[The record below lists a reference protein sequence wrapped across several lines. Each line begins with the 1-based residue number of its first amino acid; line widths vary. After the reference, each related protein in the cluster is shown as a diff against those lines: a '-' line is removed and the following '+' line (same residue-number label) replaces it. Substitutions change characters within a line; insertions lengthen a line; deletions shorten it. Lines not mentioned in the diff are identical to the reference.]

1 MILSQAIIS
10 SDMIYLGEVMSGNF
24 SDLSRVKIFKK
35 IPLRYL
41 EVKKGENE
49 IILNLADK
57 TNKITRKNI
66 IKMDCLNYQ
75 NRITMYN
82 YLHQQIM
89 FCLSLEQSIFT
100 SFMEDMKRKL
110 HEI

>member
-1 MILSQAIIS
+1 ML
-10 SDMIYLGEVMSGNF
+10 YLGEVMSGNF
-24 SDLSRVKIFKK
+24 TDLSRVKIFKK

-41 EVKKGENE
+41 EVKNGEND

-75 NRITMYN
+75 NRVTM
-82 YLHQQIM
+82 
-89 FCLSLEQSIFT
+89 
-100 SFMEDMKRKL
+100 
-110 HEI
+110 